1 MVCHNNLVTPSG
13 EDVSIGTDWRTTM
26 MANSARDPYW
36 QAAVRREVMDHPE
49 AQAEIEDECSICHMP
64 MTTYVARQAGGTG
77 QIFARLPV
85 GQGTTPE
92 DLLAADGV
100 SCAACHQISAERL
113 GTPESFTGG
122 YVIDIARATG
132 APPMFGPFQT
142 DAGRATLMRSATGFV
157 PTEAAH
163 VQSSELCAT
172 CHTLFTNAIGPNRQT
187 IGRLPEQT
195 PYLEWRHSAF
205 RESASCQSCH
215 MPVVTEPVPVTRVL
229 GQPRTEVSRH
239 IFLGGN
245 FFMMRILNRYRAELG
260 VAATPREMEQAIAR
274 TIGHL
279 QQETAGVAI
288 EAVTAGGGD
297 LAFDV
302 VVTNRAGHKLPTA
315 YPSRRAWLHVTVRDA
330 AGRVVFESGALRPDG
345 SIAGNDNDADPARV
359 EPHHA
364 RISRAE
370 DVQVYESVM
379 AGPDGALT
387 TGLLTGVRYVKDNR
401 LLPDGFN
408 KATAPGDVAVHG
420 EASTDADFQAGADR
434 VRYALDTAGA
444 AGPFAIAAEL
454 WFQPIGYRWAENLRA
469 YDAPETRRFV
479 RYWDEMRGVS
489 AVRIAE
495 ARDAV
500 DDASRGPR

>member
-1 MVCHNNLVTPSG
+1 
-13 EDVSIGTDWRTTM
+13 
-26 MANSARDPYW
+26 
-36 QAAVRREVMDHPE
+36 
-49 AQAEIEDECSICHMP
+49 
-64 MTTYVARQAGGTG
+64 
-77 QIFARLPV
+77 
-85 GQGTTPE
+85 
-92 DLLAADGV
+92 
-100 SCAACHQISAERL
+100 
-113 GTPESFTGG
+113 
-122 YVIDIARATG
+122 
-132 APPMFGPFQT
+132 
-142 DAGRATLMRSATGFV
+142 
-157 PTEAAH
+157 
-163 VQSSELCAT
+163 
-172 CHTLFTNAIGPNRQT
+172 
-187 IGRLPEQT
+187 
-195 PYLEWRHSAF
+195 
-205 RESASCQSCH
+205 
-215 MPVVTEPVPVTRVL
+215 MPVVAEPVPVTRVL

-279 QQETAGVAI
+279 QQGTAGVAI
-288 EAVTAGGGD
+288 EAVTTGGGE

-315 YPSRRAWLHVTVRDA
+315 YPSRRAWLRVTVRDA

-359 EPHHA
+359 EPHHT

-379 AGPDGALT
+379 AGLDGALT

-401 LLPDGFN
+401 LLPDGFD
-408 KATAPGDVAVHG
+408 KATAPADVAVHG
-420 EASTDADFQAGADR
+420 EASTDADFRSGADR
-434 VRYALDTAGA
+434 VRYAIDTAGVT
-444 AGPFAIAAEL
+444 GPFAIAAEL

-479 RYWDEMRGVS
+479 RYWDEMRGAS

-495 ARDAV
+495 ARDVV

>member
-1 MVCHNNLVTPSG
+1 
-13 EDVSIGTDWRTTM
+13 
-26 MANSARDPYW
+26 
-36 QAAVRREVMDHPE
+36 
-49 AQAEIEDECSICHMP
+49 
-64 MTTYVARQAGGTG
+64 
-77 QIFARLPV
+77 
-85 GQGTTPE
+85 
-92 DLLAADGV
+92 
-100 SCAACHQISAERL
+100 
-113 GTPESFTGG
+113 
-122 YVIDIARATG
+122 
-132 APPMFGPFQT
+132 
-142 DAGRATLMRSATGFV
+142 
-157 PTEAAH
+157 
-163 VQSSELCAT
+163 
-172 CHTLFTNAIGPNRQT
+172 
-187 IGRLPEQT
+187 
-195 PYLEWRHSAF
+195 
-205 RESASCQSCH
+205 
-215 MPVVTEPVPVTRVL
+215 
-229 GQPRTEVSRH
+229 VSRH

-260 VAATPREMEQAIAR
+260 VAATPREMEQAMAR